1 MSRWEHLDAVVRR
14 WALWA
19 NNDRRTAYEHVLG
32 AIRDLKDRGCPTHAA
47 AVSGCTGTGEEYAT
61 PEHTDEWGW
70 CSWGNCWVQLSPEG
84 RTLQVADEL
93 PGCTATDAVLDGGG
107 R

>member
-1 MSRWEHLDAVVRR
+1 MDEQPCSGCGAWDEDVLCPEC
-14 WALWA
+14 
-19 NNDRRTAYEHVLG
+19 RRTKA
-32 AIRDLKDRGCPTHAA
+32 PTHAA

-70 CSWGNCWVQLSPEG
+70 CSWYNCWVQLSPEG
-84 RTLQVADEL
+84 RTLQAVDEL
-93 PGCTATDAVLDGGG
+93 PGCTASTAVLKGVG